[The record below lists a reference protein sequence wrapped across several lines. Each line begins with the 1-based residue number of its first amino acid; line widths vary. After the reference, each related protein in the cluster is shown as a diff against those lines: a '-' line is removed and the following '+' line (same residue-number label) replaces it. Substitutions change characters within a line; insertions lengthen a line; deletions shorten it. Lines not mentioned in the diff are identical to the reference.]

1 MILVASLRMVLT
13 LAGTSFA
20 VPPALTGVRVV
31 RPVDLPG
38 DWTASATRDGGWR
51 IAAADPP
58 ESAES

>member
-1 MILVASLRMVLT
+1 MVLT